1 VIDGQGDG
9 SLASLPADGVH
20 APPTTDVLGARVFV
34 GDLDEAASLVVRRAV
49 SGEGG
54 FVCQCNVHLLVEAGR
69 HREVMAALEGAWC
82 VFPDGAPVAWLERW
96 LRYSEARR
104 VPGPDLMLRV
114 LDDGRREGLRHFFLG
129 STEETLVRLRARIAS
144 LLPGVAIVGHHA
156 PPVVDR
162 WGPEPEIT
170 RAINEADAHVI
181 WCALGA
187 PKQELWML
195 QHAPT
200 FPSLL
205 IGVGAAFDFHAGA
218 KRRAPRWMQ
227 RSGLEW
233 LHRLSSEPRR
243 LGPRYVSTNV
253 EFVARAGAEVA
264 RRRVREGSGRCR
276 SR

>member
-1 VIDGQGDG
+1 MIDGQGGG
-9 SLASLPADGVH
+9 SLTSLPAGGVH
-20 APPTTDVLGARVFV
+20 ALPTIDVLGARMFV
-34 GDLDEAASLVVRRAV
+34 GNLDEAGSLVVRRAV

-82 VFPDGAPVAWLERW
+82 VFPDGAPVAWLERR
-96 LRYSEARR
+96 LGYSEARR

-129 STEETLVRLRARIAS
+129 STEETLARLRARIAS

-162 WGPEPEIT
+162 WLPEPEIT
-170 RAINEADAHVI
+170 SAINDADAHVI

-195 QHAPT
+195 QHAQT
-200 FPSLL
+200 IPSLL
-205 IGVGAAFDFHAGA
+205 IGVGAAFDFHAGV
-218 KRRAPRWMQ
+218 KRRAPELMQ
-227 RSGLEW
+227 HFGLEW

-243 LGPRYVSTNV
+243 LGPRYLSTN
-253 EFVARAGAEVA
+253 ARFAALATAELA
-264 RRRVREGSGRCR
+264 RRHARGR
-276 SR
+276 